1 MKVDLESLDFR
12 DAKELIDWCVEH
24 RIDYDHA
31 SLLWQQWYTV
41 PGEADYQKDL
51 QWTLDVPE
59 EHMTY
64 FLLKW

>member
-12 DAKELIDWCVEH
+12 DAKELVDWCVEH
-24 RIDYDHA
+24 RIDYDNA
-31 SLLWQQWYTV
+31 SLLWQQWYLV
-41 PGEADYQKDL
+41 PGHPDYQKDL